1 MKQFIFYKLK
11 KEFNLFYNKE
21 MLYVFYD
28 LLSRKDLN
36 EFNKIQVENLIDFID
51 KKAFNKKII
60 EQFSNYSAFNVNV
73 NGDFTINSQISDN
86 FEVLCIKE
94 NHIIL
99 NSKTKNSKFLDFI
112 SLHYPEFII
121 IDNNTHQISSL
132 SLVNPLKI
140 S

>member
-1 MKQFIFYKLK
+1 MKQFIFYKLRN
-11 KEFNLFYNKE
+11 EFNLFYNKE

-51 KKAFNKKII
+51 KTTFNKTII

-73 NGDFTINSQISDN
+73 NGDFTINSPISDN
-86 FEVLCIKE
+86 FEVLCIKD
-94 NHIIL
+94 NHLIL

-112 SLHYPEFII
+112 SLYYPEFII
-121 IDNNTHQISSL
+121 IDNNNHQISLL

>member
-1 MKQFIFYKLK
+1 MKQFIFYKLRN
-11 KEFNLFYNKE
+11 EFNLFYNKE

-73 NGDFTINSQISDN
+73 NGDFTINSPISDN

-112 SLHYPEFII
+112 SLYYPEFII
-121 IDNNTHQISSL
+121 IDNNNHQISSH

>member
-1 MKQFIFYKLK
+1 MKQFIFYKLRN
-11 KEFNLFYNKE
+11 EFNLFYNKE

-60 EQFSNYSAFNVNV
+60 ERFSNYSAFNVNV
-73 NGDFTINSQISDN
+73 NGDFTINSPISDN

-112 SLHYPEFII
+112 SLYYPEFII
-121 IDNNTHQISSL
+121 IDTNNHQISSL

>member
-1 MKQFIFYKLK
+1 M
-11 KEFNLFYNKE
+11 
-21 MLYVFYD
+21 
-28 LLSRKDLN
+28 
-36 EFNKIQVENLIDFID
+36 IDFID

-60 EQFSNYSAFNVNV
+60 ERFSNYSAFNVNV
-73 NGDFTINSQISDN
+73 NGDFTINSPISDN

-121 IDNNTHQISSL
+121 IDNNNHQISSL

>member
-1 MKQFIFYKLK
+1 MKQFIFYKLRN
-11 KEFNLFYNKE
+11 EFSLFNNKE

-60 EQFSNYSAFNVNV
+60 ERFSNYSAFNVNV
-73 NGDFTINSQISDN
+73 NGDFTINSPISDN
-86 FEVLCIKE
+86 FEVLCIKD
-94 NHIIL
+94 NHLIL

-112 SLHYPEFII
+112 SLYYPEFII
-121 IDNNTHQISSL
+121 IDNNNHQISSL

>member
-11 KEFNLFYNKE
+11 KDFNLFNKKE

-28 LLSRKDLN
+28 LLSRKDVSS
-36 EFNKIQVENLIDFID
+36 FSKIQVENLVDFID

-60 EQFSNYSAFNVNV
+60 EEFSNCYFFNVNV
-73 NGDFTINSQISDN
+73 NGDFTINSPISDN

-94 NHIIL
+94 NHLIL
-99 NSKTKNSKFLDFI
+99 NSKTENSKFLEFI

-121 IDNNTHQISSL
+121 IDNNNHQISSL
-132 SLVNPLKI
+132 RLVNPLKI